1 MASHVRNA
9 ANSIFWTLCIMGFF
23 AILSSTISKSPVLKP
38 FATYL
43 GTPTE
48 LIGFVP
54 AASTIPGIL
63 ISFPAA
69 SLSDIFGRKKFLLLA
84 GFVFASAPFLYLLIP
99 VGGWWQLI
107 MVRFYHGF
115 ATAIFVPVAEAS
127 VAELF
132 PTKRGERI
140 SLFSS
145 VTYVGRIIAPVLGG
159 YVLLVTVNSFHV
171 YYLAVAVAG
180 VTALIMAL
188 VFLAERKQ
196 PTATQQRKDAKEIVR
211 RLYRGWRTVA
221 KNNDVLIVSFVQAS
235 QFYAFGV
242 VEFFLSGYLPDVAHI
257 DPFLTGIIIASM
269 VFMTVVMKPY
279 MGRISDKTG
288 RRVPIVVGCVISAL
302 PLLVVPFVTDF
313 WILLI
318 LIVVYGFG
326 FAAVT
331 ASTPALISE
340 LVPKEFIGT
349 SMGFL
354 DTLMDVGQTLGPI
367 ISGFIFAGLQYR
379 GVFPSLTIV
388 VLLSATVFALS
399 SIARAGSN
407 KNA

>member
-1 MASHVRNA
+1 
-9 ANSIFWTLCIMGFF
+9 
-23 AILSSTISKSPVLKP
+23 
-38 FATYL
+38 
-43 GTPTE
+43 
-48 LIGFVP
+48 
-54 AASTIPGIL
+54 L

-69 SLSDIFGRKKFLLLA
+69 SLSDIFGRRKFLLLA

-145 VTYVGRIIAPVLGG
+145 VTYVGRIIAPALGG

-288 RRVPIVVGCVISAL
+288 RRVPITVGCVISAL

-313 WILLI
+313 WTLLI

-388 VLLSATVFALS
+388 VLLSATIFALS
-399 SIARAGSN
+399 SIARANSN